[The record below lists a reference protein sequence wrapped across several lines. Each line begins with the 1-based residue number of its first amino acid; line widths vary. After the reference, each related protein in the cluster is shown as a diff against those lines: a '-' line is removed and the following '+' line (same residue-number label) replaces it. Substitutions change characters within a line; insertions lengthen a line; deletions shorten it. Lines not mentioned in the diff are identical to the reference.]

1 MIWPDQVIEAFE
13 AIGQSR
19 GWARRVFLTMIGVQN
34 RRKYLRLQWST
45 AVTMWV
51 DPNQLLRTDEAA
63 AYLAVSPE
71 TLCAWRRR
79 GIGPPYFRFRGAS
92 VRDQNYVHHDWPTK
106 KFGTIGYPLGE
117 LIAFIERYTVQAG
130 RLPRPFA
137 GRLPGGQKPVRG
149 SIRTGQRRGEI
160 R

>member
-1 MIWPDQVIEAFE
+1 MEQPQAFRPPVL
-13 AIGQSR
+13 AP
-19 GWARRVFLTMIGVQN
+19 RRFCPPAPTLMTAGMQN
-34 RRKYLRLQWST
+34 RRKYLRLQWSKAGT
-45 AVTMWV
+45 ILV
-51 DPNQLLRTDEAA
+51 DANQLLRTDEAA

-79 GIGPPYFRFRGAS
+79 RIGPPYFRFRGAS

-137 GRLPGGQKPVRG
+137 GRQPGGQNRPRDKRRDYAKPL
-149 SIRTGQRRGEI
+149 
-160 R
+160 